1 MRDVV
6 SGPILIADDDGT
18 QSTMLG
24 IFLKQR
30 LGYDSV
36 TAENGRIALDILEKD
51 VNRVIRLA
59 ILDLNMPI
67 MDGLEALSIIRQ
79 RDPALPVIMLTGS
92 KDVEDAVHAMKLGAT
107 DFLNKPYEAQRLLVT
122 VQNSLKIG
130 GLSKEV
136 SRLKNEREGLFS
148 FSDLIGSDNGLSGVV
163 RMGRKA
169 SASDIPVLVTGET
182 GTGKEV
188 LARAIHGES
197 ARCGKSFIALNCG
210 AIPAQLVEST
220 LFGHEKGAFTGATS
234 KMPGKFREASG
245 GTIFLDE
252 IGELP
257 LDSQVK
263 LLRVLQQREVEPV
276 GAAKPVPVDVR
287 VISAT
292 NRDLAKDVQAGRF
305 REDLYFRLNVLQIH
319 IPSLSERKEDIPALI
334 YHFIERQCAGKGRP
348 LAGISLEAISM
359 LKEIPWRGNVR
370 ELENVLHRALVLSEG
385 GRLEVKDFEPVLRNV
400 KNIPTGLPIESLPL
414 FDAVGNFRS
423 IEALEKEAMQAA
435 LAHFGGNT
443 TRAAEALGMAKSTFY
458 RKTKGV

>member
-122 VQNSLKIG
+122 VQNALKIG

-276 GAAKPVPVDVR
+276 GAAKPVSVDVR

-414 FDAVGNFRS
+414 FDGVGNFRS
-423 IEALEKEAMQAA
+423 IEALEKEAMHAA